1 MPLILNKSS
10 LQLVVGWPG
19 QQSYSQPWWC
29 SHSHTPCHQLRQDSR
44 ENRKFSPQFNT
55 RKWKGNL
62 EEKKQCRNS
71 HRFPQ
76 ADRYPASLSDRDLW
90 SSHHHCHPPI
100 FFLCLQFMLPS
111 TTLQIHVHIPLSP
124 FQVTCPSCVS
134 SEAHDHPTGG
144 VKAGKEKA
152 STPQSPGTAKTLVC
166 YQRCFSHESRTQED
180 VGCHEE
186 S

>member
-1 MPLILNKSS
+1 
-10 LQLVVGWPG
+10 
-19 QQSYSQPWWC
+19 
-29 SHSHTPCHQLRQDSR
+29 
-44 ENRKFSPQFNT
+44 
-55 RKWKGNL
+55 
-62 EEKKQCRNS
+62 
-71 HRFPQ
+71 
-76 ADRYPASLSDRDLW
+76 
-90 SSHHHCHPPI
+90 
-100 FFLCLQFMLPS
+100 MLPS

-134 SEAHDHPTGG
+134 SEAHDHPMGG

-166 YQRCFSHESRTQED
+166 YQRCFSHKSRTQED